1 MVPLDVRPM
10 MKPQLFC
17 YTCAGGTGA
26 FFDTIEKDLPEMQLV
41 KPDYPGHGSRRKE
54 PFCSV
59 LPGNL
64 ICDENFCDFSAISL
78 RLPGNMI

>member
-54 PFCSV
+54 PFCR
-59 LPGNL
+59 
-64 ICDENFCDFSAISL
+64 NFTELADDLFARFRA
-78 RLPGNMI
+78 RLPRSAKQ